1 MAHTAYSA
9 RCGCKIAAAGDCAY
23 TQKKVLATVQSGV
36 LQEKGGGRGVWAGPA
51 SSDGRERRD
60 GFLGGSLAVGVPPKQ
75 GCERIDEKKKM
86 AARGLGD

>member
-1 MAHTAYSA
+1 M
-9 RCGCKIAAAGDCAY
+9 
-23 TQKKVLATVQSGV
+23 
-36 LQEKGGGRGVWAGPA
+36 WAGPA
-51 SSDGRERRD
+51 SSDGREGRD